1 MKNKYLLCT
10 SLLAL
15 FLTGC
20 STSVAKLN
28 VKSDEVVTIDATAKV
43 NPSDYLKD
51 VAEDAEVN
59 YSISDGVMT
68 ITVSKDDKS
77 ETFEVP
83 VTVQEPRVSIDE
95 DITIDTYV
103 GYDIEEYIHEDE
115 GVSHTTNFNEE
126 TGELSV
132 TFTKGEWTTTL
143 DSQVEVLDSDPV
155 YAKYDTAYTC
165 AGYTDYSGI
174 ITLYKNGTCVWD
186 DPNFDDGTW
195 EIKDG
200 SFIANGA
207 SFLDGEDIGTISEDG
222 KTISF
227 YRPNVCSET
236 MGGEP
241 LPMTGVWTKV
251 ED

>member
-20 STSVAKLN
+20 STSVAKLA
-28 VKSDEVVTIDATAKV
+28 VETDEVVTIDATAKV

-59 YSISDGVMT
+59 YSISDGLMT

-83 VTVQEPRVSIDE
+83 VTVEEPRVSIDE

-132 TFTKGEWTTTL
+132 TFTKGEWSTTL
-143 DSQVEVLDSDPV
+143 DSQVEVLDSDPI
-155 YAKYDTAYTC
+155 YGKYDAVYTC
-165 AGYTDYSGI
+165 AGYSSDAGI
-174 ITLYKNGTCVWD
+174 VNLMKDGTAVWD

-195 EIKDG
+195 EIKDKKLNYVDTYSEG
-200 SFIANGA
+200 T
-207 SFLDGEDIGTISEDG
+207 EVGTISEDG

-227 YRPNVCSET
+227 YQANGCYTS
-236 MGGEP
+236 MDGD
-241 LPMTGVWTKV
+241 LMPMIGVWTKV

>member
-20 STSVAKLN
+20 STSVAKLA
-28 VKSDEVVTIDATAKV
+28 VESDEVVTIDATAKV

-59 YSISDGVMT
+59 YSITDSVMT
-68 ITVSKDDKS
+68 ITATKGDKT

-83 VTVQEPRVSIDE
+83 VTIEEPRVSIDE

-103 GYDIEEYIHEDE
+103 GYDLEEYIHEDE

-132 TFTKGEWTTTL
+132 TFTKGEWSTTL
-143 DSQVEVLDSDPV
+143 DSQVEVTNSDPV
-155 YAKYDTAYTC
+155 YAKYDAVFYCGSYTFHT
-165 AGYTDYSGI
+165 GPV
-174 ITLYKNGTCVWD
+174 TLYKDGTCTD
-186 DPNFDDGTW
+186 DWETSTW
-195 EIKDG
+195 KKEGNTIFTYCAVKTTG
-200 SFIANGA
+200 QY
-207 SFLDGEDIGTISEDG
+207 GTISDDG
-222 KTISF
+222 KTITF
-227 YRPNVCSET
+227 YDPNDCYPT
-236 MGGEP
+236 MGSAPIGDTF
-241 LPMTGVWTKV
+241 LWTKV